1 MTTSASSLIPGF
13 LLLTAVTLGAQP
25 AAVTR
30 PAPPAQP
37 IEVGRAHEIVI
48 YRDRNFDGPA
58 VSIAE
63 DQPNLRLAWAVSSV
77 RVHSG
82 VWELC
87 ERPNYQ
93 GACLT
98 LSASSSNLGHRTV
111 QSARAIRSNAG
122 WRVLGDAQINRVG
135 WDHRTIQVRGNPSVS
150 ALRFCAERTRIRFRD
165 ARARFTNNRFQTLR
179 VPSQVDIGS
188 CTDAFLL
195 DGWRRNISSV
205 DVTASTAG
213 VVSSSN
219 GLIRLEGR

>member
-1 MTTSASSLIPGF
+1 MPGF
-13 LLLTAVTLGAQP
+13 LLLTAGALVAQP

-30 PAPPAQP
+30 PAPPARP

-48 YRDRNFDGPA
+48 YRDRNYDGPA
-58 VSIAE
+58 VSIPE
-63 DQPNLRLAWAVSSV
+63 DQPNLRLVWTVSSA
-77 RVHSG
+77 RVLNG

-93 GACLT
+93 GSCLT

-111 QSARAIRSNAG
+111 QSARAVRLNAG
-122 WRVLGDAQINRVG
+122 WRVLGDAAINRVG
-135 WDHRTIQVRGNPSVS
+135 WDQRTIQVRGNPTMS
-150 ALRFCAERTRIRFRD
+150 ALRFCAERTRIRFHD

-179 VPSQVDIGS
+179 VPSQVDSGS

-195 DGWRRNISSV
+195 SGGRQNISSV
-205 DVTASTAG
+205 DVTASTSA
-213 VVSSSN
+213 VVSSTS